1 MKKYFKFLFVFA
13 GLMLFLT
20 ACENKSLYP
29 MKTDL
34 SDEKGLE
41 KLVGS
46 IDWRPY
52 KLEDYK
58 VKNRSLEIKLS
69 GESDVSQDESFKTT
83 FINGVIL
90 LVLTDVEEV
99 WYSGEDLYFTSID
112 KEFAN
117 EILKVKYG
125 KEVDDYKKSQED
137 FDKLVESLEN
147 EKFEAGAA
155 SFEMMEWNFT

>member
-1 MKKYFKFLFVFA
+1 MIIF
-13 GLMLFLT
+13 T
-20 ACENKSLYP
+20 ACENRSLYS

-34 SDEKGLE
+34 SDEGGLN

-58 VKNRSLEIKLS
+58 VRNKNLEIKVS
-69 GESDVSQDESFKTT
+69 GESDISEDESFKTG

-90 LVLTDVEEV
+90 LILTDAEEV
-99 WYSGEDLYFTSID
+99 RYSGEDLYFSLID
-112 KEFAN
+112 KDLAN
-117 EILKVKYG
+117 EILRTKYG
-125 KEVDDYKKSQED
+125 KEVNDYKKSQED
-137 FDKLVESLEN
+137 FGNLVKSLEN

-155 SFEMMEWNFT
+155 KFEMMEWVYLK

>member
-1 MKKYFKFLFVFA
+1 MKKYFKILLVLGA
-13 GLMLFLT
+13 LMLFLT

-34 SDEKGLE
+34 TNERGLE
-41 KLVGS
+41 KLIGS

-83 FINGVIL
+83 FINGVVL
-90 LVLTDVEEV
+90 LVLTDAEEV
-99 WYSGEDLYFTSID
+99 RYYEDKLYFGVID
-112 KEFAN
+112 RDLADEV
-117 EILKVKYG
+117 LKIKYG

-155 SFEMMEWNFT
+155 KFEMME

>member
-1 MKKYFKFLFVFA
+1 MKKYLKFLFVFA

-34 SDEKGLE
+34 SNEKGLE

-69 GESDVSQDESFKTT
+69 EESDVSQDESFKTT
-83 FINGVIL
+83 FINGVLL
-90 LVLTDVEEV
+90 LVLTDAEEV
-99 WYSGEDLYFTSID
+99 WYSGENLYFTSID
-112 KEFAN
+112 KDFAN
-117 EILKVKYG
+117 EILKTKYG

-137 FDKLVESLEN
+137 FDILVESLEN

-155 SFEMMEWNFT
+155 KFEMME

>member
-1 MKKYFKFLFVFA
+1 MKKYFKFLFVLGA
-13 GLMLFLT
+13 LMIIFT
-20 ACENKSLYP
+20 ACENRSLYS

-34 SDEKGLE
+34 SDEGGLN

-58 VKNRSLEIKLS
+58 VRNKNLEIKVS
-69 GESDVSQDESFKTT
+69 GESDISKDESFKTG

-90 LVLTDVEEV
+90 LILTDAEEV
-99 WYSGEDLYFTSID
+99 RYSGEDLYFRFID
-112 KEFAN
+112 KDLAN
-117 EILKVKYG
+117 EALKIKYG

-137 FDKLVESLEN
+137 FDNLIERLKN
-147 EKFEAGAA
+147 EKFEGGAA
-155 SFEMMEWNFT
+155 KFEMMEWSFT

>member
-34 SDEKGLE
+34 SNEKGLE

-46 IDWRPY
+46 IDWKPY

-58 VKNRSLEIKLS
+58 VRNKSLEIKLS
-69 GESDVSQDESFKTT
+69 GEPDISKDESFKTT

-90 LVLTDVEEV
+90 LVLTDAEEV

-117 EILKVKYG
+117 EILKTKYG

-137 FDKLVESLEN
+137 FDNLVESLEN

-155 SFEMMEWNFT
+155 KFEMME

>member
-1 MKKYFKFLFVFA
+1 MKKYFKILLVFA
-13 GLMLFLT
+13 GLILLLT
-20 ACENKSLYP
+20 GCGNKSLYS

-34 SDEKGLE
+34 SNKKGLE
-41 KLVGS
+41 KLIGS

-58 VKNRSLEIKLS
+58 VKNKNLEIKLS
-69 GESDVSQDESFKTT
+69 GESDISQDESFKKT

-90 LVLTDVEEV
+90 LVLTDAEEV
-99 WYSGEDLYFTSID
+99 RYSQEKLYFGEID
-112 KEFAN
+112 RDLAN
-117 EILKVKYG
+117 EILKIKYG

-137 FDKLVESLEN
+137 FDNLVESLEN

-155 SFEMMEWNFT
+155 KFEMMEWRLI

>member
-13 GLMLFLT
+13 ALMLFTT

-34 SDEKGLE
+34 TNERGLE
-41 KLVGS
+41 KLIGS

-58 VKNRSLEIKLS
+58 VKNKSLEIKLS
-69 GESDVSQDESFKTT
+69 GEPDINKDESFKTG

-90 LVLTDVEEV
+90 LILTDAEEV
-99 WYSGEDLYFTSID
+99 WYIGEDPYFSFID
-112 KEFAN
+112 KEYAN
-117 EILKVKYG
+117 EPLKFKYG

-137 FDKLVESLEN
+137 FDNLIESLKN

-155 SFEMMEWNFT
+155 QFEMME

>member
-137 FDKLVESLEN
+137 FDILVESLEN

-155 SFEMMEWNFT
+155 KFEMME